1 MGTYVWLCVSL
12 YMQVQ
17 VSTEAKGIGF
27 LEAEIIGIYEPS
39 NVVLGTKFES
49 PARAVHVLNY

>member
-1 MGTYVWLCVSL
+1 
-12 YMQVQ
+12 MQVQ
-17 VSTEAKGIGF
+17 VSTEAKSIGF

-49 PARAVHVLNY
+49 PARAVHVLNHH